1 MSVSARAFASQPV
14 PTADSSAPTNPADA
28 CRLPDSGDRP
38 ATPSF
43 SQLEKLLMIVAFDPE
58 FAERLIRYGESA
70 KIRYAF
76 EHDEGQL
83 LDRLL
88 SNRGAGIRAIQNVF
102 RATIETHEAIRA

>member
-1 MSVSARAFASQPV
+1 MSVSTRAFASKPV
-14 PTADSSAPTNPADA
+14 PTADSSAPADFALA
-28 CRLPDSGDRP
+28 CPLPDVGEKP
-38 ATPSF
+38 ASPSF

-58 FAERLIRYGESA
+58 FAERLIHYGESA
-70 KIRYAF
+70 KTRYAF

-88 SNRGAGIRAIQNVF
+88 SNRGAGMRAIQNVF